1 MFVITVDCLHAVE
14 NILIVKKFE
23 IFELKDN
30 VEHNVESL
38 LFDQPYPRCLIPKR
52 IRNIDNWIR
61 NNMQVIGAWFLSEIA
76 RGKTTKEI
84 ISEFS
89 NDCEKNES
97 SAKEWVE
104 TRFGRLRL
112 WGLCFEFLYAHEC
125 HLTILNVLF

>member
-61 NNMQVIGAWFLSEIA
+61 NNMQIIGAWFLSEIS
-76 RGKTTKEI
+76 RGKTPKEI

-112 WGLCFEFLYAHEC
+112 
-125 HLTILNVLF
+125 